1 MSRPAVVGVG
11 VGALEDNSQPAIIV
25 YVDKMSSLKPQ
36 LPAQIDNVP
45 VRIIMTDPLIAFWFC
60 GQIRSE

>member
-11 VGALEDNSQPAIIV
+11 LGALEDNSQPAIIV

-45 VRIIMTDPLIAFWFC
+45 VRIIMTDPFIAF
-60 GQIRSE
+60 